1 MNLLLWN
8 GIHSIVSCI
17 GMEKSNNQDMD
28 LVSTWLNFHSHD
40 PTYSITSILFLFQQK
55 SNGSNWFLLFTCKK
69 NQCSIWIHFTT
80 CIAKVN
86 FSIFLLHSPDARN
99 PVRPWI
105 SNTVAISESEP
116 PILLPFF
123 SFGGHLRRSRT
134 SSDKVQSIF
143 LFLARCLFDY
153 FKDQTLIFPFP
164 LYF

>member
-1 MNLLLWN
+1 LYCQGQLL
-8 GIHSIVSCI
+8 
-17 GMEKSNNQDMD
+17 
-28 LVSTWLNFHSHD
+28 
-40 PTYSITSILFLFQQK
+40 YLF
-55 SNGSNWFLLFTCKK
+55 
-69 NQCSIWIHFTT
+69 
-80 CIAKVN
+80 
-86 FSIFLLHSPDARN
+86 FLLHSPDARN

-153 FKDQTLIFPFP
+153 FKDKTLIFPFP

>member
-86 FSIFLLHSPDARN
+86 FSIFSSSFIPQMQ
-99 PVRPWI
+99 
-105 SNTVAISESEP
+105 E
-116 PILLPFF
+116 ILFVHGSVIQWRSRRASLPFYYP
-123 SFGGHLRRSRT
+123 S
-134 SSDKVQSIF
+134 
-143 LFLARCLFDY
+143 
-153 FKDQTLIFPFP
+153 FP
-164 LYF
+164 LEAIWGDRELVRTRSNQSSYS